1 MFFSTEWATW
11 WTKRPFINGS
21 MSSSKDT
28 RKNKLSFVIVTIPMG
43 WSLGNNPPM
52 LLSVSS
58 MPQEKRYSNWDSI
71 GEIGSGFPLLLSQ
84 SFASLSLMLL
94 SLWFLTFIWI
104 TFLIIPS
111 LLEFYKTLCLFSE
124 FQSQK
129 EQHYSDKYIFTF
141 SWLLLQFLRNFWF
154 VSFRK
159 FKNNKVR
166 RFNNQFWKRIK
177 YNNFKILLISLI
189 TLWISLN
196 KLKYITKNL

>member
-11 WTKRPFINGS
+11 WTKRPFINES

-28 RKNKLSFVIVTIPMG
+28 RKNKASFVIATIPMG

-52 LLSVSS
+52 LSSVLS
-58 MPQEKRYSNWDSI
+58 MPPEKRYSNWDSI

-129 EQHYSDKYIFTF
+129 AQHYSDKYIFTS

-196 KLKYITKNL
+196 KLKSITKNL